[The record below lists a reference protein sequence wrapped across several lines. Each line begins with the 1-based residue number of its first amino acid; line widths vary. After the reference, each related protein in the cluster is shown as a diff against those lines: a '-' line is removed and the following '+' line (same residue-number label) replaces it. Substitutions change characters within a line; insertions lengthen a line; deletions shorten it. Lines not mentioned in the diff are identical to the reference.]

1 VPRSGGGRHGSG
13 GRAWIVNSI
22 AFPYVGRQPDS
33 ALENSETLLENLLK
47 TYDFIVIGGGV
58 IGASVAFHLAKLGA
72 KSVLLVERETIGSG
86 TTAQSSGILRTHY
99 SVRENVELAKRSWD
113 AFNNFAEY
121 VGDDEASSGLVKCGY
136 LISAA
141 EDDKLAPLRAALRQ
155 QESQGVRL
163 EYLSQAQAHTL
174 LPIADLSD
182 AALIG
187 FEPDAGFA
195 DAYMVAAS
203 FAKAARRL
211 GVTMSEGT
219 TVNRLLLDGS
229 KVVGVSTSAGDFG
242 ANTVVSTQNIWTPEI
257 GQWIHADMPVVP
269 ERHAVLALQCDEAPY
284 TFDMPVFKDLSSP
297 GMLYCRSY
305 GGKQMLVSEGLVG
318 EKLANADP
326 EQGDVPLDYV
336 VEIGAQ
342 VAKRFPRYESAGL
355 ASSWTG
361 VYDVTPD
368 WNPVLGR
375 IGAVGGLVVGF
386 GFSGHG
392 FKLSPTVGRV
402 LAQEA
407 LGVPTDVPLAPYS
420 MDRFKTGSLLVGKY
434 GSGAVS

>member
-1 VPRSGGGRHGSG
+1 VEKFD
-13 GRAWIVNSI
+13 V
-22 AFPYVGRQPDS
+22 V
-33 ALENSETLLENLLK
+33 
-47 TYDFIVIGGGV
+47 VIGGGV
-58 IGASVAFHLAKLGA
+58 VGTSVAFHLSRLGA
-72 KSVLLVERETIGSG
+72 KKVLLLERETIGSG

-113 AFNNFAEY
+113 VFNDFAAY
-121 VGDDEASSGLVKCGY
+121 VGDAEASCGLVRCGY

-141 EDDKLAPLRAALRQ
+141 AGDKLDPLRASLAE
-155 QESQGVRL
+155 QEAQGIRL
-163 EYLSQAQAHTL
+163 EVLSRAQASEL
-174 LPIADLSD
+174 LPIASFDD

-195 DAYMVAAS
+195 DAYLVATS
-203 FAKAARRL
+203 FARSARRG
-211 GVTMSEGT
+211 GVTIREG
-219 TVNRLLLDGS
+219 VCANRLLLDGAR
-229 KVVGVSTSAGDFG
+229 VIGVATSTGNVAC
-242 ANTVVSTQNIWTPEI
+242 ATVLSTQNIWTRELAA
-257 GQWIHADMPVVP
+257 WVDRAMPVVP
-269 ERHAVLALQCDEAPY
+269 ERHAVLALECETAPY
-284 TFDMPVFKDLSSP
+284 TFAMPVFKDLASP

-305 GGKQMLVSEGLVG
+305 GGRQMLVSEGLVG
-318 EKLANADP
+318 ERLAATDT
-326 EQGDVPLDYV
+326 EQADVPLDYV
-336 VEIGAQ
+336 AAVGEQ
-342 VAKRFPRYESAGL
+342 VAARFPAYEAAGL

-375 IGAVGGLVVGF
+375 LPGIDGLVMGF

-407 LGVPTDVPLAPYS
+407 LGLPTDVSLAPYS
-420 MDRFKTGSLLVGKY
+420 IERFSKGDLLVGKY

>member
-1 VPRSGGGRHGSG
+1 VEKFD
-13 GRAWIVNSI
+13 V
-22 AFPYVGRQPDS
+22 V
-33 ALENSETLLENLLK
+33 
-47 TYDFIVIGGGV
+47 VIGGGV
-58 IGASVAFHLAKLGA
+58 VGTSVAFHLSRLGA
-72 KSVLLVERETIGSG
+72 KKVLLLERETIGSG

-113 AFNNFAEY
+113 VFNDFAAY
-121 VGDDEASSGLVKCGY
+121 VGDAEASCGLVRCGY

-141 EDDKLAPLRAALRQ
+141 AGDKLDPLRASLAE
-155 QESQGVRL
+155 QEAQGIRL
-163 EYLSQAQAHTL
+163 EVLSRAQASEL
-174 LPIADLSD
+174 LPIASFDD

-195 DAYMVAAS
+195 DAYLVATS
-203 FAKAARRL
+203 FARSARRG
-211 GVTMSEGT
+211 GVTIREG
-219 TVNRLLLDGS
+219 VCANRLLLDGPR
-229 KVVGVSTSAGDFG
+229 VVGVATSTGNVAC
-242 ANTVVSTQNIWTPEI
+242 ATVLSTQNIWTRELAA
-257 GQWIHADMPVVP
+257 WVDRAMPVVP
-269 ERHAVLALQCDEAPY
+269 ERHAVLALECETAPY
-284 TFDMPVFKDLSSP
+284 TFAMPVFKDLASP

-305 GGKQMLVSEGLVG
+305 GGRQMLVSEGLVG
-318 EKLANADP
+318 ERLAATDT
-326 EQGDVPLDYV
+326 EQADVPLDYV
-336 VEIGAQ
+336 AAVGEQ
-342 VAKRFPRYESAGL
+342 VAARFPAYEAAGL

-375 IGAVGGLVVGF
+375 LPGLSGLVMGF

-407 LGVPTDVPLAPYS
+407 LGLPTDVSLAPYS
-420 MDRFKTGSLLVGKY
+420 IERFSKGDLLVGKY

>member
-1 VPRSGGGRHGSG
+1 VERFD
-13 GRAWIVNSI
+13 V
-22 AFPYVGRQPDS
+22 V
-33 ALENSETLLENLLK
+33 
-47 TYDFIVIGGGV
+47 VIGGGV
-58 IGASVAFHLAKLGA
+58 VGTSVAFHLSKLGA
-72 KSVLLVERETIGSG
+72 GKVLLLERDTIGSG

-113 AFNNFAEY
+113 VFNDFAAY
-121 VGDDEASSGLVKCGY
+121 VGDEEASCGLVRCGY

-141 EDDKLAPLRAALRQ
+141 AGDKLEPLRASLAGQ
-155 QESQGVRL
+155 VAQGIRL
-163 EYLSQAQAHTL
+163 EYLSPAQASEL
-174 LPIADLSD
+174 LPIASFDD

-195 DAYMVAAS
+195 DAYLVATS
-203 FAKAARRL
+203 FARSARRG
-211 GVTMSEGT
+211 GVAIREG
-219 TVNRLLLDGS
+219 VSVSRLLRDDAR
-229 KVVGVSTSAGDFG
+229 VIGVSTSTGDI
-242 ANTVVSTQNIWTPEI
+242 ACDVVVSTQNIWTHELA
-257 GQWIHADMPVVP
+257 GWVGRAMPVVP
-269 ERHAVLALQCDEAPY
+269 ERHAVLALECDGAPY
-284 TFDMPVFKDLSSP
+284 TFAMPVFKDLASP

-305 GGKQMLVSEGLVG
+305 GGRQMLVSEGLVG
-318 EKLANADP
+318 ERLAKTDT
-326 EQGDVPLDYV
+326 EQADVPLDYV
-336 VEIGAQ
+336 AEVGAQ
-342 VAKRFPRYESAGL
+342 VAARFPAYEAAGL

-375 IGAVGGLVVGF
+375 LPGVSGLVMGF

-407 LGVPTDVPLAPYS
+407 LGLPTDVSLAPYS
-420 MDRFKTGSLLVGKY
+420 IERFSRGNLLVGKY

>member
-1 VPRSGGGRHGSG
+1 MEKFDV
-13 GRAWIVNSI
+13 V
-22 AFPYVGRQPDS
+22 
-33 ALENSETLLENLLK
+33 
-47 TYDFIVIGGGV
+47 VIGGGV
-58 IGASVAFHLAKLGA
+58 VGTSVAFHLSRLGA
-72 KSVLLVERETIGSG
+72 KKVLLLERETIGSG

-113 AFNNFAEY
+113 VFNDFAAY
-121 VGDDEASSGLVKCGY
+121 VDDAEASCGLVRCGY

-141 EDDKLAPLRAALRQ
+141 AGDKLDPLRASLAE
-155 QESQGVRL
+155 QEAQGIRL
-163 EYLSQAQAHTL
+163 EVLSRAQASEL
-174 LPIADLSD
+174 LPIASFDD

-195 DAYMVAAS
+195 DAYLVATS
-203 FAKAARRL
+203 FARSARRG
-211 GVTMSEGT
+211 GVTIREG
-219 TVNRLLLDGS
+219 VCANRLLLDGPR
-229 KVVGVSTSAGDFG
+229 VVGVATSTGNVAC
-242 ANTVVSTQNIWTPEI
+242 ATVLSTQNIWTRELAA
-257 GQWIHADMPVVP
+257 WVDRAMPVVP
-269 ERHAVLALQCDEAPY
+269 ERHAVLALECETAPY
-284 TFDMPVFKDLSSP
+284 TFAMPVFKDLASP

-305 GGKQMLVSEGLVG
+305 GGRQMLVSEGLVG
-318 EKLANADP
+318 ERLAATDT
-326 EQGDVPLDYV
+326 EQADVPLDYV
-336 VEIGAQ
+336 AAVGEQ
-342 VAKRFPRYESAGL
+342 VAARFPAYEAAGL

-375 IGAVGGLVVGF
+375 LPGIDGLVMGF

-407 LGVPTDVPLAPYS
+407 LGLPTDVSLAPYS
-420 MDRFKTGSLLVGKY
+420 IERFSKGDLLVGKY

>member
-1 VPRSGGGRHGSG
+1 M
-13 GRAWIVNSI
+13 
-22 AFPYVGRQPDS
+22 
-33 ALENSETLLENLLK
+33 K
-47 TYDFIVIGGGV
+47 KYDFIVIGGGV
-58 IGASVAFHLAKLGA
+58 IGTSVAFHLAKLGA
-72 KSVLLVERETIGSG
+72 KSVLLVDRETIGSG

-113 AFNNFAEY
+113 VFNNFAEY
-121 VGDDEASSGLVKCGY
+121 VEDDEASCGLVKCGY

-141 EDDKLAPLRAALRQ
+141 EGEKLEPLRASLKQ
-155 QESQGVRL
+155 QETQGVRL
-163 EYLSQAQAHTL
+163 EYLSQSQAQDL
-174 LPIADLSD
+174 LPIADLTD

-187 FEPDAGFA
+187 YEPDAGFA

-203 FAKAARRL
+203 FAKSARRL
-211 GVTMSEGT
+211 GVTVSEGT
-219 TVNRLLLDGS
+219 TVHRLLMDGS
-229 KVVGVSTSAGDFG
+229 KVVGVSTSSGDF
-242 ANTVVSTQNIWTPEI
+242 AADMVVSTQNIWTPEM
-257 GQWIHADMPVVP
+257 GKWIDVDMPVVP
-269 ERHAVLALQCDEAPY
+269 ERHAVLALECESAPY
-284 TFDMPVFKDLSSP
+284 TFKMPVFKDLSSP

-305 GGKQMLVSEGLVG
+305 GGRQMLVSEGHVG
-318 EKLANADP
+318 EKLANANP

-342 VAKRFPRYESAGL
+342 VAQRFPGYDLAGL

-375 IGAVGGLVVGF
+375 VGALQGLVVGF

-407 LGVPTDVPLAPYS
+407 LSLPTDVPLAPYS
-420 MDRFKTGSLLVGKY
+420 IDRFKTGSLLVGKY

>member
-1 VPRSGGGRHGSG
+1 LKE
-13 GRAWIVNSI
+13 
-22 AFPYVGRQPDS
+22 S
-33 ALENSETLLENLLK
+33 AVEK
-47 TYDFIVIGGGV
+47 FDVVVIGGGV
-58 IGASVAFHLAKLGA
+58 VGTSVAFHLSRLGA
-72 KSVLLVERETIGSG
+72 KKVLLLERETIGSG

-113 AFNNFAEY
+113 VFNDFAAY
-121 VGDDEASSGLVKCGY
+121 VGDAEASCGLVRCGY

-141 EDDKLAPLRAALRQ
+141 AGDKLDPLRASLAE
-155 QESQGVRL
+155 QEAQGIRL
-163 EYLSQAQAHTL
+163 EVLSRAQASEL
-174 LPIADLSD
+174 LPIASFDD

-195 DAYMVAAS
+195 DAYLVATS
-203 FAKAARRL
+203 FARSARRG
-211 GVTMSEGT
+211 GVTIREG
-219 TVNRLLLDGS
+219 VCANRLLLDGPR
-229 KVVGVSTSAGDFG
+229 VVGVATSTGNVAC
-242 ANTVVSTQNIWTPEI
+242 ATVLSTQNIWTRELAA
-257 GQWIHADMPVVP
+257 WVDRAMPVVP
-269 ERHAVLALQCDEAPY
+269 ERHAVLALECETAPY
-284 TFDMPVFKDLSSP
+284 TFAMPVFKDLASP

-305 GGKQMLVSEGLVG
+305 GGRQMLVSEGLVG
-318 EKLANADP
+318 ERLAATDT
-326 EQGDVPLDYV
+326 EQADVPLDYV
-336 VEIGAQ
+336 AAVGEQ
-342 VAKRFPRYESAGL
+342 VAARFPAYEAAGL

-375 IGAVGGLVVGF
+375 LPGISGLVMGF

-407 LGVPTDVPLAPYS
+407 LGLPTDVSLAPYS
-420 MDRFKTGSLLVGKY
+420 IERFSNGDLLVGKY